1 MNIRKFGQ
9 SLTRAF
15 RHLQIA
21 GQGANTRARLTDASI
36 LLSDAS
42 EEIELALEDLQR
54 ANIDGSVRADP
65 LRANDDETQAP
76 RKFRLEGV
84 GELSRGHAQ

>member
-1 MNIRKFGQ
+1 MDFSKFSQ

-21 GQGANTRARLTDASI
+21 RPGANPKSKLTEASI

-42 EEIELALEDLQR
+42 EEIESALEDIEQANLDANAKADLYEATALIHEAMQLVTGVHQR
-54 ANIDGSVRADP
+54 LA
-65 LRANDDETQAP
+65 
-76 RKFRLEGV
+76 
-84 GELSRGHAQ
+84 

>member
-21 GQGANTRARLTDASI
+21 GQGANTRARLTDACI

-42 EEIELALEDLQR
+42 EEIELALKDLQR
-54 ANIDGSVRADP
+54 ANIDGGVRAD
-65 LRANDDETQAP
+65 LYEAT
-76 RKFRLEGV
+76 
-84 GELSRGHAQ
+84 AQIHEAIQLVTGAHERIA

>member
-54 ANIDGSVRADP
+54 ANIDGSVRAD
-65 LRANDDETQAP
+65 LYEATAQIHEAIQLVTGVHE
-76 RKFRLEGV
+76 RL
-84 GELSRGHAQ
+84 A

>member
-1 MNIRKFGQ
+1 MDFLKFSQ

-21 GQGANTRARLTDASI
+21 RPGANPKSKLTEASI

-42 EEIELALEDLQR
+42 EEIESALEDIEQANLDANAKADLYEATALIHEAMQLVTGVHQR
-54 ANIDGSVRADP
+54 LA
-65 LRANDDETQAP
+65 
-76 RKFRLEGV
+76 
-84 GELSRGHAQ
+84 

>member
-54 ANIDGSVRADP
+54 ANIDGSVRADLYEATAQIP
-65 LRANDDETQAP
+65 SVPMMMRHRPLGSLDLRA
-76 RKFRLEGV
+76 
-84 GELSRGHAQ
+84 